1 MASTPPRGPSD
12 HKDAYAS
19 AMGLSRS
26 SFPFPKEPESPSTML
41 LRELQGNDDSPSQRP
56 STSTHPV
63 LQEEQEEDDGPSPS
77 LLYGTHHSG
86 GDKTPRS
93 PPTPLPTHRPLS
105 FPRDPT
111 PNPFDQPPSSSASG
125 RSGSTSPGPST
136 ISGMNGLD
144 AESSGSTSP
153 LKSSRVPTFRE
164 APLTRPAVPRSLSG
178 GSGKVAS
185 PRSGERRGY
194 LDPPL
199 SESRSKGKGKEK
211 ARNQGGR
218 KYVAVAASAEEDEV
232 DQLEEQR
239 PIGKV
244 GLNAYE
250 RALWK
255 WVNVDDLDGYLQEVS
270 TLHLWETGV
279 DADI

>member
-1 MASTPPRGPSD
+1 MSSTPPRGTPA
-12 HKDAYAS
+12 HKDAYAP
-19 AMGLSRS
+19 MGLSRS

-41 LRELQGNDDSPSQRP
+41 LRELQGNDNSPNQNQS
-56 STSTHPV
+56 SSTHPV
-63 LQEEQEEDDGPSPS
+63 LEEEEEDDDGPSPS

-136 ISGMNGLD
+136 TSNYASGLNGLD
-144 AESSGSTSP
+144 AESSGSISP

-164 APLTRPAVPRSLSG
+164 APITRPAVPRSISG
-178 GSGKVAS
+178 GPGKVAS
-185 PRSGERRGY
+185 PRSENRRGY

-199 SESRSKGKGKEK
+199 MESRSKGKGKEK

-218 KYVAVAASAEEDEV
+218 KYVPVAASAEEDEV
-232 DQLEEQR
+232 DQLDEKR
-239 PIGKV
+239 PVGKV

-270 TLHLWETGV
+270 SSF
-279 DADI
+279 